1 MAECPICL
9 ADFDSDGEKIPF
21 ILECEHSLCKSCIK
35 SMLKIRPANSSS
47 KKKCPVCNLACMKK
61 GINKF
66 TKNFSLIEEISKRDL
81 QNNSTKSIN
90 PAENHMMETEPGQ
103 SSVIDRGRRANTQI
117 IQYMREWRVMLN
129 RTTRIKEQ
137 AYQEYIQSISDIEKF
152 VSHIHSTVDRA
163 AADIKEQM
171 LDEHKSTMANIY
183 NYQNDET
190 ADLNITEAL
199 FTNKRSYLLPYL
211 MLQKPLSEDAKIEM
225 EEFIK
230 DVAQRCIEE
239 NDVSTSTFSFSADGG
254 EMIHSRIYGAVKES
268 CKMRHKKVQ
277 LNNRIDNKAID

>member
-1 MAECPICL
+1 
-9 ADFDSDGEKIPF
+9 
-21 ILECEHSLCKSCIK
+21 
-35 SMLKIRPANSSS
+35 
-47 KKKCPVCNLACMKK
+47 
-61 GINKF
+61 
-66 TKNFSLIEEISKRDL
+66 
-81 QNNSTKSIN
+81 
-90 PAENHMMETEPGQ
+90 MMETEPGQ